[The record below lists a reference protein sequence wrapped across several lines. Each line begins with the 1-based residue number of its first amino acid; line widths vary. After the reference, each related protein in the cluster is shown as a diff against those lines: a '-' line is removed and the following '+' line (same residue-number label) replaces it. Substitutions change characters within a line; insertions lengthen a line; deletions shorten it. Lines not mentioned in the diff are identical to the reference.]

1 MRKKL
6 LLALVGM
13 MILALVTACGGNDD
27 TDTEE
32 ETETV
37 DTNYGEEVDYTIIG
51 IEPGAGISV
60 TTEKALEEYDNLQG
74 WDVSLSSTGAM
85 MSELEEAYSNEE
97 PIIITGWNPHWMFA
111 KYPDMQY
118 LDDPKNIYGDAEDI
132 HSLARVGLEDEN
144 PEAYKMI
151 EQFNWEVEDMEEI
164 MYEAEETGDE
174 IEDIAKQ
181 WVEDNQDKV
190 DEWKEGVNEGNGEEI
205 ELVSTPWDSERAS
218 SGVLKVAME
227 QHGFNVT
234 VTSVD
239 VAVVFEAL
247 ANSDADATVAAW
259 LPITHGSFIEQHEE
273 NLVDLGS
280 NLHGA
285 KIGLVVP
292 EYMDD
297 IKSIEDLEAK

>member
-190 DEWKEGVNEGNGEEI
+190 DERKEGVNAGNGEEI